1 MPSKKP
7 GPYPWVV
14 SRSLYII
21 VKRFLDTGS
30 ALLVQ
35 TWSKTANNWVTYVH
49 ADRDNYVLWLV
60 PEDYPT
66 NSSPNYILHPSD
78 YPDWDLENEH
88 IVCYVYEEDPYDV
101 TTGTGTAANP
111 DDQCIWIETIGS
123 PNANLT
129 SIQANKLA
137 VLHLKTLLNAFRIG
151 TVVDDAANSSSTFK
165 TDLEQL
171 GNDFYINRVLA
182 WPEGTTNETQESLVT
197 AFDNTS
203 QFITAFPAF
212 AAEPVAGEQFIIGGR
227 IN

>member
-14 SRSLYII
+14 GRSLYLI

-30 ALLVQ
+30 TLLVQ
-35 TWSKTANNWVTYVH
+35 TWSKTASDWVTYVE

-66 NSSPNYILHPSD
+66 NTSPNYILHPSD
-78 YPDWDLENEH
+78 YPGWDLENEH
-88 IVCYVYEEDPYDV
+88 IAVYVYEEDPYDGD
-101 TTGTGTAANP
+101 TGTGTGGSSE
-111 DDQCIWIETIGS
+111 DQCHYLETIGS
-123 PNANLT
+123 VNANIT
-129 SIQANKLA
+129 SILANKLA
-137 VLHLKTLLNAFRIG
+137 ALHMKTLFNAFRIG
-151 TVVDDAANSSSTFK
+151 TVVDDAANAANTFK

-171 GNDFYINRVLA
+171 GSDFYINRVLA

-197 AFDNTS
+197 AFNNTS